1 MDKAVIYTTVKEILI
16 SEFEIDADSIS
27 LEKRLDVD
35 LDMDSLDAVDLLI
48 SLGEYVKEDPD
59 PALFKNAIT
68 VGDLVDLLVPVWK
81 EA

>member
-1 MDKAVIYTTVKEILI
+1 MDKAAIYKIVKEILI

-48 SLGEYVKEDPD
+48 SLEDYVKGDPD
-59 PALFKNAIT
+59 PTLFKNAIT